1 MDVKSISN
9 RGMTYLYIK
18 IHIYVSL
25 TYFVFHVSGPHR
37 PLWPKYGEYAYVPPQ
52 RWLHS
57 IEVSK

>member
-1 MDVKSISN
+1 
-9 RGMTYLYIK
+9 MTYLYTK

-25 TYFVFHVSGPHR
+25 TFFVFLLSGPHR